1 MAKAWKYSALL
12 KRAKDIHSEDE
23 GIRFKLKASAWAIE
37 EIEQLKTKTVRQCF
51 YRLKVLND
59 RQKWLAHQLEED
71 LLEIEKDAL
80 QPGSRRYIESAKG
93 RAMES
98 AAFLLQAAGMIQEC
112 E

>member
-1 MAKAWKYSALL
+1 MNGQGQETVLSFWNTDILRLAKGGRMAKAWKYSALL

-37 EIEQLKTKTVRQCF
+37 EIEQLKTKTVHQCS

-80 QPGSRRYIESAKG
+80 
-93 RAMES
+93 
-98 AAFLLQAAGMIQEC
+98 
-112 E
+112 